1 MTPTSNYITYLKKS
15 TRFLLVFSQL
25 CKFSNLGR
33 VVLEKCIYSR
43 MRLLFIKNHY
53 NLQSQNLSRL
63 CFHLS
68 HFYTFSMK
76 IFLKFR
82 SSSTKNIDISN
93 QYFGDSFMSPRD
105 YFEQHMSKTGKKY
118 FKTGFFICLCNS
130 WRPRIRPNV
139 WPLANNCQAI
149 MKSLLGNEF

>member
-1 MTPTSNYITYLKKS
+1 MNDTNVKLYNIFNKS
-15 TRFLLVFSQL
+15 TSFLLVFSQL

-33 VVLEKCIYSR
+33 VVLEKCVYSR

-82 SSSTKNIDISN
+82 SFSTKNIDISN

-105 YFEQHMSKTGKKY
+105 YFEQHSKTGKKY
-118 FKTGFFICLCNS
+118 FKTGFFICLY
-130 WRPRIRPNV
+130 
-139 WPLANNCQAI
+139 
-149 MKSLLGNEF
+149 LLGGQELDRTFGPWPTIARQS